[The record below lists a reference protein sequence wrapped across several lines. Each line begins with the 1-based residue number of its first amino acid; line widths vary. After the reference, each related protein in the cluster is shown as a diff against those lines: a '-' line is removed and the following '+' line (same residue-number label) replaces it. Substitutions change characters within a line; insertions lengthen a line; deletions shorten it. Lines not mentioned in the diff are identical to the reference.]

1 MPNRIFALALC
12 AALALALA
20 ATPARAR
27 DKRADFGD
35 VVKLIEKHYGVRS
48 RGIPLVARAGIGV
61 ARRLTRYGELGSF
74 KVAFFEDQSFRQPSG
89 AASLRSRLSAA
100 VEPEWSPLVHVS
112 SDANAEQNF
121 VYARDTG
128 KYFKILVVSIQQRDA
143 VVVQADISP
152 QKLMLLLKDPDSAA
166 RNVTDEATSSQ

>member
-1 MPNRIFALALC
+1 MHRRLFALALC
-12 AALALALA
+12 AALALAA
-20 ATPARAR
+20 SPAQAKDR
-27 DKRADFGD
+27 RADFGD
-35 VVKLIEKHYGVRS
+35 VVKLIEQHYGVKH

-61 ARRLTRYGELGSF
+61 ARRLTRYGQLGSF
-74 KVAFFEDQSFRQPSG
+74 KVAFFEDQSFQQPSG

-100 VEPEWSPLVHVS
+100 IEPEWSPLVHVS
-112 SDANAEQNF
+112 SNANAEQNF

-166 RNVTDEATSSQ
+166 QAVTDEATSSQ

>member
-1 MPNRIFALALC
+1 MPARIFALALC
-12 AALALALA
+12 AALAVASA
-20 ATPARAR
+20 PARAK

-61 ARRLTRYGELGSF
+61 ARKLTRFGEVGSF
-74 KVAFFEDQSFRQPSG
+74 KVAFFEDQSFRQPAG
-89 AASLRSRLSAA
+89 AASLRARLSAA

-112 SDANAEQNF
+112 SNGSSEQNF

-128 KYFKILVVSIQQRDA
+128 KYFKILVVTIQERDA

-152 QKLMLLLKDPDSAA
+152 QKLMLLLQDPDSAA
-166 RNVTDEATSSQ
+166 RNVTDEATGSQ